1 MPVYPK
7 ERRIRPPGVMK
18 VTQERMSEMYP
29 YDENAPTNQNSTGQ
43 PDQPQQTPAQ
53 PTGED
58 GVYHMSGSQIPNAE
72 TAYSTPQSTA
82 SAASYQTEFTEA
94 EQAQTQQSTQTGY
107 SGYQTPQT
115 GYTQPQD
122 SGYVPYTGTAAPNP
136 PKKKKGGV
144 GKKIGALAI
153 VAAVALVFGVGGS
166 ALTNLLW
173 PGSGGSTVVY
183 QSTGAPSSSVQTDG
197 GSTLA
202 EVVSSIENSVVSIT
216 TEQISY
222 GSIFG
227 NYVTSGAGSGVIIS
241 EDGYIITNQ
250 HVIDGATRITV
261 ATKDGN
267 TYEAT
272 LVGANETA
280 DIAVVKINATGL
292 TPAVLG
298 DSDQLS
304 AGDTAIVIGN
314 PLGTLGGTVTYGII
328 SATDRELVVN
338 GSSKDLI
345 QTDASISPGN
355 SGGGLFN
362 GNGELVGIVE
372 AKSSYSEAEGLGFAI
387 PINHAITIAQNLI
400 ENEGASVEQ
409 AKLGITALTV
419 ENDAMAQ
426 QYGLNDGAGVYVYQV
441 ETGSAADSAGL
452 QVGDKINTIDGTE
465 ITSSTQVSEII
476 SSHQPGDQ
484 ITINVSRGGI
494 SGDIQVTLGSDSSS
508 TTSSSNNY
516 NPYSNYFGNYG
527 GLLG

>member
-1 MPVYPK
+1 
-7 ERRIRPPGVMK
+7 MK
-18 VTQERMSEMYP
+18 VTEERMSEMYP
-29 YDENAPTNQNSTGQ
+29 YDENAPTNQTPNDGSEQ
-43 PDQPQQTPAQ
+43 PQQPQQTSQ
-53 PTGED
+53 PDQED
-58 GVYHMSGSQIPNAE
+58 GVYHMSGSQIPPAQE
-72 TAYSTPQSTA
+72 AYSTPQSTEG
-82 SAASYQTEFTEA
+82 ASYGAAQSTGGESSYGSTGY
-94 EQAQTQQSTQTGY
+94 QSAQTGSAGY
-107 SGYQTPQT
+107 QT

-122 SGYVPYTGTAAPNP
+122 SGYVPYTGAAATAAKP
-136 PKKKKGGV
+136 PKNKTGM
-144 GKKIGALAI
+144 GKKIAVLAV
-153 VAAVALVFGVGGS
+153 VAAVALVFGIGGS
-166 ALTNLLW
+166 VLTNLLW
-173 PGSGGSTVVY
+173 PGSRGSTVVY
-183 QSTGAPSSSVQTDG
+183 QSTGAPSSSVQSDG
-197 GSTLA
+197 GTNLA
-202 EVVSSIENSVVSIT
+202 DVVASIENSVVSIT

-261 ATKDGN
+261 ATRDGN
-267 TYEAT
+267 SYEAT
-272 LVGANETA
+272 LVGANEDA
-280 DIAVVKINATGL
+280 DVAVVKIDATGL

-298 DSDQLS
+298 DSDQLV

-362 GNGELVGIVE
+362 GSGELVGLVE
-372 AKSSYSEAEGLGFAI
+372 AKSSYQEAEGLGFAI
-387 PINHAITIAQNLI
+387 PINHAMTIAQNLI
-400 ENEGASVEQ
+400 ENEGTSVEQ

-465 ITSSTQVSEII
+465 ITSSSQVSEII
-476 SSHQPGDQ
+476 SSHVPGDQ

-494 SGDIQVTLGSDSSS
+494 SGDIQVTLGSDSST
-508 TTSSSNNY
+508 TTSGSYS

>member
-1 MPVYPK
+1 M
-7 ERRIRPPGVMK
+7 MK
-18 VTQERMSEMYP
+18 VTEERMSEMYP
-29 YDENAPTNQNSTGQ
+29 YDENAPTNQNSAGQ
-43 PDQPQQTPAQ
+43 PEQPQQTPAQ
-53 PTGED
+53 PAGED

-72 TAYSTPQSTA
+72 AAYSTPQSTG
-82 SAASYQTEFTEA
+82 STASYQTQSDA
-94 EQAQTQQSTQTGY
+94 PGQAQTQQSTQTGY
-107 SGYQTPQT
+107 AGYQTPQT

-122 SGYVPYTGTAAPNP
+122 SGYVPYTGTAAPKP

-144 GKKIGALAI
+144 GKKIAALAV
-153 VAAVALVFGVGGS
+153 VAAVALVFGIGGS

-173 PGSGGSTVVY
+173 RGGGSTVVY

-197 GSTLA
+197 GATLA
-202 EVVSSIENSVVSIT
+202 DVVSTIENSVVSIT
-216 TEQISY
+216 TEKISY

-267 TYEAT
+267 TYDAT
-272 LVGANETA
+272 LVGANEAA

-292 TPAVLG
+292 TPAVIG
-298 DSDQLS
+298 DSDQLA

-372 AKSSYSEAEGLGFAI
+372 AKSSYEEAEGLGFAI
-387 PINHAITIAQNLI
+387 PINHAMTMAQNLI
-400 ENEGASVEQ
+400 ENEGSSVEQ

-441 ETGSAADSAGL
+441 ENGSAADSAGL

-508 TTSSSNNY
+508 TTSSSNSY